1 MNIEIIKAAGARRQG
16 RTGKAGNAPGARLPV
31 SLAGAPVEARTLS
44 RVGAD
49 GEREPITPLGYKT
62 AVRSMGRTL
71 GALSDTDPRL
81 RAALTLADASE
92 RLGSMSGSGGV
103 SEASAPKSGQ
113 SDGGATI
120 KIHHAAKLR
129 RIEALINRWDIQ
141 ANGRIVCGRDR
152 IALPIGRQTG
162 KLKEIKAFDALVA
175 MCVDGL
181 SADEILRRHGWRAK
195 SKARGNLIA
204 AMLSALDD
212 VADGLGF
219 GRSDRKND

>member
-62 AVRSMGRTL
+62 AVRAMPRML
-71 GALSDTDPRL
+71 AVMSDADPRL
-81 RAALTLADASE
+81 RAAMVLADTAE
-92 RLGSMSGSGGV
+92 RLGAVPGAGGT
-103 SEASAPKSGQ
+103 SEASAPNPGQ
-113 SDGGATI
+113 SDGGVTT
-120 KIHHAAKLR
+120 KLHQAEKMR

-141 ANGRIVCGRDR
+141 ATGRIVRGRYR
-152 IALPIGRQTG
+152 IALPVGRQTG
-162 KLKEIKAFDALVA
+162 KLQEIKAFDALVA
-175 MCVDGL
+175 MCVNGL
-181 SADEILRRHGWRAK
+181 SADAILRRHGWKPKSNARAK
-195 SKARGNLIA
+195 LIA
-204 AMLSALDD
+204 SMLLALDD

-219 GRSDRKND
+219 GRWSEK